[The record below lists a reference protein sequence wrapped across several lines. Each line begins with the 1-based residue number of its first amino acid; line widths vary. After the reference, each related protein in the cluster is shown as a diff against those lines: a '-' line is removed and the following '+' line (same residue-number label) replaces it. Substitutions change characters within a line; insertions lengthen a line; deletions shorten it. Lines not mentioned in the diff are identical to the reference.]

1 MNDDLLLQ
9 AILDQPI
16 PTIAN
21 IVQAAYEYSDL
32 NLPLNE
38 RLSRAYR
45 ELTNTDPAA
54 LTDSIRLHDP
64 DEKG

>member
-16 PTIAN
+16 GTIAN
-21 IVQAAYEYSDL
+21 IVQAALEYSDL
-32 NLPLNE
+32 ALPLNE

-54 LTDSIRLHDP
+54 FTDEIRLTDP
-64 DEKG
+64 DDKD